1 MKEKKPMSANYAL
14 GLTKLCFHGGFVL
27 TMLSL
32 AIVSATDLAWIMYV
46 LCIPGFVVMI
56 GGLIFGYAKVHCPY
70 CGKSLMLG
78 RRLPSHLPD
87 YCPGC
92 GNVLDET
99 D

>member
-14 GLTKLCFHGGFVL
+14 AVTKLCFWGGFVL
-27 TMLSL
+27 MMLSL
-32 AIVSATDLAWIMYV
+32 AIGQAALEILMDIVAAL
-46 LCIPGFVVMI
+46 GFVVMM
-56 GGLIFGYAKVHCPY
+56 GGLIFGYANVCCPY

-78 RRLPSHLPD
+78 GRIPSHLPD

-92 GNVLDET
+92 GNALDET